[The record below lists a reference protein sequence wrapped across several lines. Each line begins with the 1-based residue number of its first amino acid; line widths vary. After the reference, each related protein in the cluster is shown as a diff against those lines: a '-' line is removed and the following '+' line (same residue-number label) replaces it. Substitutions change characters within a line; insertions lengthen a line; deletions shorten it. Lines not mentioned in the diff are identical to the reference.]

1 MVVNSLLAQI
11 LDFVEVVANL
21 TVDFSAVD
29 QEQEL
34 GFNLAVEE
42 AFDHGRGV
50 AIDLDVHESV
60 LTASQVFV
68 IFLNLGAHGVP
79 RSAKVKQRERGPLL
93 VQIFDNIVD

>member
-1 MVVNSLLAQI
+1 M
-11 LDFVEVVANL
+11 
-21 TVDFSAVD
+21 DFSAVD

-34 GFNLAVEE
+34 GFNLTVEE
-42 AFDHGRGV
+42 AFDHGSGIAV
-50 AIDLDVHESV
+50 DLNVHEGV

-79 RSAKVKQRERGPLL
+79 RSAKVNQSKRGPPL